1 MFRILR
7 HPSGFQQNRR
17 RCYRQGPLRKALT
30 LRGERGLR
38 LVWLILGLMWVSGVT
53 ARGAVT
59 VDEVAQQADR
69 LEDEW
74 AATFYGPDDDRKVPR
89 MRALLRRAEELVSR
103 HPKRAEPLVVEGI
116 LLCTLAGVDWGLGSL
131 NLIERSRDRLVKAI
145 DLDPRSMEAAAY
157 LTLGN
162 LYWRLPGWPLS
173 FGDERLARQYLESAL
188 KLYPA
193 ALDTNY
199 FMGDYLLDQEEYD
212 PALEYLRRAD
222 RAPIRP
228 HQRLS
233 DTKIKQQVG
242 AALQA
247 AKERRGSHGSF
258 FSDMVPD
265 FTPR

>member
-1 MFRILR
+1 M
-7 HPSGFQQNRR
+7 
-17 RCYRQGPLRKALT
+17 
-30 LRGERGLR
+30 R
-38 LVWLILGLMWVSGVT
+38 LVGLILGLLWALAVS
-53 ARGAVT
+53 ARGPVT
-59 VDEVAQQADR
+59 LDDVAQQADR

-74 AATFYGPDDDRKVPR
+74 AATFYGPDDDQKVQR

-103 HPKRAEPLVVEGI
+103 HPKRAEPLIVEGI
-116 LLCTLAGVDWGLGSL
+116 LLCTLAGVDWGLDSL
-131 NLIERSRDRLVKAI
+131 NLIERSRDRLFKAV
-145 DLDPRSMEAAAY
+145 DLDPRAMDAAAY

-199 FMGDYLLDQEEYD
+199 FMGDYLLDQEEYE

-228 HQRLS
+228 YQRLS
-233 DTKIKQQVG
+233 DAKIKEQVG
-242 AALQA
+242 AALRA
-247 AKERRGSHGSF
+247 ARARGGSHASF
-258 FSDMVPD
+258 FSDMVPH
-265 FTPR
+265 FAPR